1 MMKNAYTHIKRWKI
15 PIYSLSNPAKISF
28 FYVSWLKLP
37 GTRKIKWGICFCF
50 FSFIM
55 ISSTLQLMSTQLLL
69 LRNEVRSIEG
79 EEETDCDES
88 RREEQIGGEKRRWCR
103 LRLQK
108 LMLKSLCPSSR
119 DVLIWRTSLVSSSSQ
134 VKRLSFI
141 GSQRNESLFGYKLS
155 RQGNMQPWVHMSRV
169 KFTIHVCGL
178 TSTCGLYKS
187 VWVQFFQHL

>member
-1 MMKNAYTHIKRWKI
+1 MRLLTHENTFFSYCSVTHTNVMMKNAYTHIKRWKI

-79 EEETDCDES
+79 EEETDCKYETT
-88 RREEQIGGEKRRWCR
+88 GYF
-103 LRLQK
+103 LQQSFVVTK
-108 LMLKSLCPSSR
+108 TGTLSYNMISSCTFPVPNQVLLWLNLTWPSAQLCHN
-119 DVLIWRTSLVSSSSQ
+119 VKELI
-134 VKRLSFI
+134 
-141 GSQRNESLFGYKLS
+141 
-155 RQGNMQPWVHMSRV
+155 
-169 KFTIHVCGL
+169 
-178 TSTCGLYKS
+178 
-187 VWVQFFQHL
+187 

>member
-1 MMKNAYTHIKRWKI
+1 MKNPHLFIIQPRQDI
-15 PIYSLSNPAKISF
+15 ILLCELIEI
-28 FYVSWLKLP
+28 
-37 GTRKIKWGICFCF
+37 TRHQENKMGHLFLCF

-119 DVLIWRTSLVSSSSQ
+119 DVLI
-134 VKRLSFI
+134 
-141 GSQRNESLFGYKLS
+141 
-155 RQGNMQPWVHMSRV
+155 
-169 KFTIHVCGL
+169 
-178 TSTCGLYKS
+178 
-187 VWVQFFQHL
+187 

>member
-1 MMKNAYTHIKRWKI
+1 MPTRTLRDEKSPFIHYPTPPRYHSFMWADWNY
-15 PIYSLSNPAKISF
+15 PAPG
-28 FYVSWLKLP
+28 KLN
-37 GTRKIKWGICFCF
+37 GAFVFVF

-119 DVLIWRTSLVSSSSQ
+119 DVLIWRTSLVSVSSQ
-134 VKRLSFI
+134 VKHLSFI
-141 GSQRNESLFGYKLS
+141 GSQKNESLFGYKLS
-155 RQGNMQPWVHMSRV
+155 RQGNMCRV

-178 TSTCGLYKS
+178 ISTCGGYKS